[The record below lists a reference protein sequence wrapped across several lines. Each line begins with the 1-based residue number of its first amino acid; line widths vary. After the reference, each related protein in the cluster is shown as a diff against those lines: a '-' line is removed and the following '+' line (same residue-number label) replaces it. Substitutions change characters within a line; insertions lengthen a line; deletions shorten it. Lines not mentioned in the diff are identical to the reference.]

1 MNCSFPFSNKSST
14 PLIKGL
20 DYSSNGRK
28 FLSNGD
34 VRFLR
39 PPFLSMYYYST
50 RSWGGDSQMVRD
62 RSNLLS
68 ATNRTTDVKKT
79 RYPEGTHIPVNF
91 RNIFS
96 SRINDPV
103 VHMCCSHLYILYKN
117 VVCFVQRL
125 IFVFI

>member
-50 RSWGGDSQMVRD
+50 RSWRGDSQMVRD

-79 RYPEGTHIPVNF
+79 RYPEGTHIPADL
-91 RNIFS
+91 S
-96 SRINDPV
+96 
-103 VHMCCSHLYILYKN
+103 
-117 VVCFVQRL
+117 
-125 IFVFI
+125 IFVIPFHRESMIQSFICAVHSYIYCTRRWSALFKD